1 MEGHASLIIRS
12 DLIFTGRTK
21 DEIIDGFLAVDG
33 SRICCVEEG
42 LDFKKYTG
50 EHTKVLDMTGRVVT
64 PGLWII
70 MFSSWDI
77 CGSAWAWMYRMLV
90 MSKNC

>member
-42 LDFKKYTG
+42 LDLKNIQVSIRKC
-50 EHTKVLDMTGRVVT
+50 
-64 PGLWII
+64 WI
-70 MFSSWDI
+70 
-77 CGSAWAWMYRMLV
+77 
-90 MSKNC
+90 